1 MAPKKAP
8 DNALVVKAF
17 SYPTSTEGNGPEDP
31 GVQPLAGVTVTLKTD
46 APDPSVPDQER
57 VTGPDGEA
65 RFENLKATRDLISGS
80 DYKLAFERPPGIFDA
95 TVPDFKPPTEVFI
108 DDEAPQ
114 EIDTTT
120 GLSPAILVREGG
132 EVVVQVGM
140 APLDGTVT
148 GTVQIAGPTPVGKS
162 GVQVEARQ
170 GGVLVDAVETASGP
184 TPPAGF
190 YALVID
196 RLGLI
201 EIVPQSPID
210 HDGRTFKPRPDQ
222 RSQFVLVRPREEV
235 DGVDVDYEPTG
246 AEILVGAL
254 LVEEVDGEEEPRTL
268 DGVTFRLFELTPAGG
283 GPPDQEPIREVV
295 TRPNVVSSFPEL
307 GGGSYR
313 IEVLPPASSNGQRLQ
328 LTRPSTPALTILVE
342 DGQRIDLSEAF
353 EFRPVKGSVLGSVVV
368 ARDGTPLPGVAVVL
382 SSMQQPQLVRRETTD
397 DEGEYQID
405 ELSPGQYRVALEQAV
420 VTALGARWEL
430 EGDGDGA
437 RTVEVR
443 PRATTLVPEFRMV
456 EEEHLITGRVLGPGG
471 FPAAFVVVQIFRD
484 VDDVSDNTKQPLDNV
499 LTDQD
504 GFYRFK
510 APTAGTFFIRV
521 REEDGFASQLTPV
534 TVNRPTTAPTLFTST
549 RAAGGGGTGGAGGNG
564 SGGAS
569 PVTTELNDF
578 PFLTEEVDLGGRGG
592 PAQPGGAGAVGQ
604 TVERAL
610 REVLGWRPRASDPK
624 GFQAALLQAF
634 TSEEVA
640 GHTEYHWNPR
650 SYAVEIQ
657 ADLGAVT
664 GAQASLYNR
673 AKAAVDQVLPLLDGL
688 EPLRVDFDP
697 ENVAAIRAIVR
708 SQLTELVKELGIEGG
723 PRVQRID
730 QLFSFLLG
738 DTIVAADPR
747 ARRDPDLVGG
757 SLGILRDRFGLRR
770 FLIND
775 VGEEG
780 RFSDFLI
787 LVDHVVSLAE
797 SWDAQR
803 EFFVRGSTLVEPF
816 LGTQLV
822 LLSRDLEV
830 IAESVHEVEF
840 ALDSVFLGPSERQ
853 TLELRFPPGSAS
865 NPLPAPGTTVARSS
879 PPMFLSE
886 LLEWVERFATEEGR
900 QLIDEG
906 GKQAVVVA
914 FRPTI
919 LLLQALVRDARVSP
933 AGAQDPT
940 RMPDAYRRPRV
951 QRALAELESQL
962 AAAAARV
969 EQIRAPNGP
978 VTPTPPPPTE
988 PARRRRPPPPPT
1000 RPGGPGGANG
1010 SDGSGGGPIL
1020 LGTTVDFGG
1029 TVGVFRDNGDDD
1041 DGGID

>member
-1 MAPKKAP
+1 MARKKAP
-8 DNALVVKAF
+8 DNALVVRAF
-17 SYPTSTEGNGPEDP
+17 SYPTTDGGTRPEDAGTRDLP
-31 GVQPLAGVTVTLKTD
+31 GVVVAVKQGSNIDTNTPVGSPQTTD
-46 APDPSVPDQER
+46 V
-57 VTGPDGEA
+57 DGQV
-65 RFENLKATRDLISGS
+65 RFENLPEATDYRITVVAPTGYDLASQLFVDGGP
-80 DYKLAFERPPGIFDA
+80 FTGFTVNA
-95 TVPDFKPPTEVFI
+95 TGENTSEMIEVK
-108 DDEAPQ
+108 
-114 EIDTTT
+114 
-120 GLSPAILVREGG
+120 EGG
-132 EVVVQVGM
+132 EVLAEVGIV
-140 APLDGTVT
+140 PLLGEVGGDLRVN
-148 GTVQIAGPTPVGKS
+148 TPG
-162 GVQVEARQ
+162 GVAITNPQPIRIEARN
-170 GGVLVDAVETASGP
+170 GGLLVDSRDNVLPNTR
-184 TPPAGF
+184 
-190 YALVID
+190 YDLDID
-196 RLGLI
+196 RPGLI
-201 EIVPQSPID
+201 EIIPQSPTTQ
-210 HDGRTFKPRPDQ
+210 DGQSYEPRPDHA
-222 RSQFVLVRPREEV
+222 SQFVLVQPGEIVE
-235 DGVDVDYEPTG
+235 VDVDYDPTG
-246 AEILVGAL
+246 AELVVGAQ
-254 LVEEVDGEEEPRTL
+254 LVEEVDGEEEARTL

-283 GPPDQEPIREVV
+283 APPDQEPIRELV

-313 IEVLPPASSNGQRLQ
+313 IEVLPPVSSNGQRLQ

-342 DGQRIDLSEAF
+342 DGQRIDLTEAF

-368 ARDGTPLPGVAVVL
+368 ARDGTPLPGVPVVL
-382 SSMQQPQLVRRETTD
+382 SSMRQPLLVSRETTD
-397 DEGEYQID
+397 DEGEFQID

-430 EGDGDGA
+430 EGDGDGG

-471 FPAAFVVVQIFRD
+471 FPAAFVVVQVFGD
-484 VDDVSDNTKQPLDNV
+484 LDDVAAGTGPIDNV

-549 RAAGGGGTGGAGGNG
+549 RAAGGGGTGGAVDNG
-564 SGGAS
+564 SGGAT
-569 PVTTELNDF
+569 PVATELNDF

-610 REVLGWRPRASDPK
+610 RDVLGWRPRASDPK

-634 TSEEVA
+634 TAEEVA
-640 GHTEYHWNPR
+640 GHTEYRWNPR

-673 AKAAVDQVLPLLDGL
+673 ARAAVDQVLPLLDGL

-730 QLFSFLLG
+730 QLFLFLLG

-747 ARRDPDLVGG
+747 ARRDPDQVGG

-787 LVDHVVSLAE
+787 IVDHVVSLAE

-830 IAESVHEVEF
+830 VAESVREVEF

-879 PPMFLSE
+879 PPMFVSE
-886 LLEWVERFATEEGR
+886 LLEWVERFTTEEGR

-906 GKQAVVVA
+906 GKQAVVAA

-978 VTPTPPPPTE
+978 VTPTSLPPAE
-988 PARRRRPPPPPT
+988 PARRRRQPPPPPPPPGGSGGA
-1000 RPGGPGGANG
+1000 PGGPTDISSTVEFEGDVVVVRDDVGNNGG
-1010 SDGSGGGPIL
+1010 
-1020 LGTTVDFGG
+1020 
-1029 TVGVFRDNGDDD
+1029 R
-1041 DGGID
+1041 ID

>member
-1 MAPKKAP
+1 MARKKAP
-8 DNALVVKAF
+8 NNVLVVKAF

-31 GVQPLAGVTVTLKTD
+31 GVQPLAGVKVHPKTD
-46 APDPSVPDQER
+46 PANTAHPTVEED
-57 VTGPDGEA
+57 VTGPDGEV
-65 RFENLKATRDLISGS
+65 RFEDLKATRDLSPVAEWVLEFEPPGP
-80 DYKLAFERPPGIFDA
+80 DYK
-95 TVPDFKPPTEVFI
+95 VPTEVFI
-108 DDEAPQ
+108 GDEGPEDLVA
-114 EIDTTT
+114 
-120 GLSPAILVREGG
+120 GVSPPILIREGG
-132 EVVVQVGM
+132 EVIVQVGL
-140 APLDGTVT
+140 APVNGTVT
-148 GTVQIAGPTPVGKS
+148 GTVRIDRGTVPPPQDLPGLG
-162 GVQVEARQ
+162 GVQVEGRL
-170 GGVLVDAVETASGP
+170 GGVRVDDTESDKTAGQ
-184 TPPAGF
+184 TLGT
-190 YALVID
+190 YTLDID

-201 EIVPQSPID
+201 EIVPQASVED
-210 HDGRTFKPRPDQ
+210 DGRTFEPRQ
-222 RSQFVLVRPREEV
+222 ASQFVLVRPGQKV
-235 DGVDVDYEPTG
+235 PGVDIVYQPTG
-246 AEILVGAL
+246 AELLVGAQ
-254 LVEEVDGEEEPRTL
+254 LVEELDGQETRRPL
-268 DGVTFRLFELTPAGG
+268 DGVTFRLFEQPQ
-283 GPPDQEPIREVV
+283 DENQEEEPIRELV
-295 TRPNVVSSFPEL
+295 TQPNTISSFSEL
-307 GGGSYR
+307 ESGSYR
-313 IEVLPPASSNGQRLQ
+313 IVALAPATGNGQRLQ
-328 LTRPSTPALTILVE
+328 LTRPSTPSLSIRVE
-342 DGQRIDLSEAF
+342 EGQRIDLTQEF

-368 ARDGTPLPGVAVVL
+368 ARDGSPLPGVPVVF
-382 SSMQQPQLVRRETTD
+382 SSLQQPLLVRTAVTS
-397 DEGEYQID
+397 DEGEYEVD
-405 ELSPGQYRVALEQAV
+405 ELSPGSYRVALQQAV

-471 FPAAFVVVQIFRD
+471 FPAAFVVVQIFGD
-484 VDDVSDNTKQPLDNV
+484 VDDVAPDKGPIDNV

-510 APTAGTFFIRV
+510 APTAGTFFVRV

-549 RAAGGGGTGGAGGNG
+549 RPPGGGGSGGAGGNG
-564 SGGAS
+564 GGGS
-569 PVTTELNDF
+569 PVATEVNDF
-578 PFLTEEVDLGGRGG
+578 PFLTEEVDLGGRAG
-592 PAQPGGAGAVGQ
+592 PARPGGAAGAVAQ
-604 TVERAL
+604 TVEREL

-664 GAQASLYNR
+664 GAQASLYTR
-673 AKAAVDQVLPLLDGL
+673 AKAAVDQMLPLLDGL

-697 ENVAAIRAIVR
+697 ENVSAIRAIVR
-708 SQLTELVKELGIEGG
+708 SQLTELVKELGVEGG
-723 PRVQRID
+723 PRVQRVD
-730 QLFSFLLG
+730 QLFTFLLG

-757 SLGILRDRFGLRR
+757 SLGILRDRFGLQRTR
-770 FLIND
+770 INEI
-775 VGEEG
+775 GEEVI
-780 RFSDFLI
+780 FSNFLI
-787 LVDHVVSLAE
+787 LVDHAVSLAE

-830 IAESVHEVEF
+830 IAESVREVEF

-853 TLELRFPPGSAS
+853 TLELRFPPASAS
-865 NPLPAPGTTVARSS
+865 NPLPAPGATVARSS
-879 PPMFLSE
+879 PPMFVSE

-951 QRALAELESQL
+951 QRSLAELESQL

-978 VTPTPPPPTE
+978 VIPTPLPAPTQ
-988 PARRRRPPPPPT
+988 PVSRRPPPPQ
-1000 RPGGPGGANG
+1000 RRRRNGGNG
-1010 SDGSGGGPIL
+1010 
-1020 LGTTVDFGG
+1020 
-1029 TVGVFRDNGDDD
+1029 NGDDD
-1041 DGGID
+1041 DDGVD

>member
-1 MAPKKAP
+1 MARKKAP
-8 DNALVVKAF
+8 DNALVVRAY
-17 SYPTSTEGNGPEDP
+17 SYPTTEVGDRPED
-31 GVQPLAGVTVTLKTD
+31 AG
-46 APDPSVPDQER
+46 
-57 VTGPDGEA
+57 
-65 RFENLKATRDLISGS
+65 TRDLPGVSVTLRKGADNETAAIERGLEETGS
-80 DYKLAFERPPGIFDA
+80 DGTVRFETLTAGEDYWIEVKAPSGFD
-95 TVPDFKPPTEVFI
+95 PDLDDPEKAHVFI
-108 DDEAPQ
+108 DGEGPTLFEEVNPGPDAFFVNEE
-114 EIDTTT
+114 EIPVD
-120 GLSPAILVREGG
+120 VGG
-132 EVVVQVGM
+132 EVLVEIGM
-140 APLDGTVT
+140 VPLHGTV
-148 GTVQIAGPTPVGKS
+148 S
-162 GVQVEARQ
+162 GVARVKVGDSGVAADDFEFPNPGVRVEARSA
-170 GGVLVDAVETASGP
+170 GLLVAFDTTKVADGTY
-184 TPPAGF
+184 GF
-190 YALVID
+190 EID
-196 RLGLI
+196 RPGVI
-201 EIVPQSPID
+201 EVIAQATTD
-210 HDGRTFKPRPDQ
+210 HAGRTFKPLPEHAH
-222 RSQFVLVRPREEV
+222 QFVLVQP
-235 DGVDVDYEPTG
+235 DDNDVVANIDYEPTG
-246 AEILVGAL
+246 AELLVGAR
-254 LVEEVDGEEEPRTL
+254 LVEEVDGEEESRTL
-268 DGVTFRLFELTPAGG
+268 DGVTFRLFDQTPEGAED
-283 GPPDQEPIREVV
+283 PDQAPIRELV
-295 TRPNVVSSFPEL
+295 TQPNAISSFSEL
-307 GGGSYR
+307 DGGSYR
-313 IEVLPPASSNGQRLQ
+313 IEVLPPEASNGQRLQ
-328 LTRPSTPALTILVE
+328 LTLPSTPTLTILVE
-342 DGQRIDLSEAF
+342 DGQRIDLTEAF

-368 ARDGTPLPGVAVVL
+368 ARDGNPLPDVPVVL
-382 SSMQQPQLVRRETTD
+382 SSLQQPQLVRKETTNE
-397 DEGEYQID
+397 EGEYQID
-405 ELSPGQYRVALEQAV
+405 ELSPGRYRVALQQAV

-443 PRATTLVPEFRMV
+443 PRATTLVPEFRMA

-471 FPAAFVVVQIFRD
+471 FPAAFVVVQIFGD
-484 VDDVSDNTKQPLDNV
+484 VDDVATDQPIDNL

-510 APTAGTFFIRV
+510 APTAGTFFVRV
-521 REEDGFASQLTPV
+521 REQDGFASQLTPV

-549 RAAGGGGTGGAGGNG
+549 RSPGGGGAGGAGGSG
-564 SGGAS
+564 SGGSA
-569 PVTTELNDF
+569 VATEVNDF
-578 PFLTEEVDLGGRGG
+578 PFLTEEVDLGGRAG
-592 PAQPGGAGAVGQ
+592 PARPGGAAGAVGQ
-604 TVERAL
+604 TVEREL

-634 TSEEVA
+634 TAEEVA

-664 GAQASLYNR
+664 GAQASLYTR
-673 AKAAVDQVLPLLDGL
+673 TKAAVDQMLPLLDGL

-697 ENVAAIRAIVR
+697 ENVSAIRAIVR

-723 PRVQRID
+723 PRVQRVD

-757 SLGILRDRFGLRR
+757 SLGILRDRFGLQR
-770 FLIND
+770 FRINE
-775 VGEEG
+775 VGEEVI
-780 RFSDFLI
+780 FSNFLI
-787 LVDHVVSLAE
+787 LVDHAVGLAE

-830 IAESVHEVEF
+830 IAESIREVEF

-879 PPMFLSE
+879 PPMFVSE
-886 LLEWVERFATEEGR
+886 LLTWVERFATEEGR
-900 QLIDEG
+900 QLIEDG

-919 LLLQALVRDARVSP
+919 LLLQALARDARVSP

-978 VTPTPPPPTE
+978 VTPTPLPPPTE
-988 PARRRRPPPPPT
+988 PVRRRRPPPPPPPPP
-1000 RPGGPGGANG
+1000 R
-1010 SDGSGGGPIL
+1010 
-1020 LGTTVDFGG
+1020 GG
-1029 TVGVFRDNGDDD
+1029 TDLPGNVEVIMDDVGVFVDVR
-1041 DGGID
+1041 DGGNDIE